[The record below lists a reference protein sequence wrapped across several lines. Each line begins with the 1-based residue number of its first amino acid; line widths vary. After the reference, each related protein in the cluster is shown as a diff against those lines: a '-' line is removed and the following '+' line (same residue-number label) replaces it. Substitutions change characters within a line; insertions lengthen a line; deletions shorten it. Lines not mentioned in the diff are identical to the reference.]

1 MIVTE
6 NQLDEWVRGNSRQA
20 QGVIVEL
27 VWRLVAASS
36 PQPKERRFPLGDSIG
51 QHGADGYLD
60 VDFGSEPFV
69 PEGRSF
75 WEIGTGVKAREK
87 ATADYNSLTK
97 AVPEAVRCE
106 ATFVFVTPLSGR
118 RDWEDTWKEDAQ
130 RTWLDTRIAKHEWRG
145 VRLIDGTKVVDWIR
159 QFPAVGVWL
168 GEMMNGEAARHLE
181 TPEQRWN
188 LIRAIGEPP
197 LLTPKLFLSGREEA
211 CDKIKDVITGTVL
224 QVKLETH
231 YPEQVVAFVS
241 AYLADLSDE
250 ERADVMGRWLIVSD
264 ATTWKTIATQQA
276 KQTLIADSGLDLSG
290 ETGTN
295 LIQMARRSRH
305 AVIFGGTAGGI
316 PDPSSVPLR
325 SPRLIQI
332 QEALEEAGYA
342 EERARTL
349 AQKSGGNLG
358 SLLRCLQNVS
368 VIPEWAEGSVASE
381 LIIAQLLGSW
391 TEKKDGDRQI
401 VEGLAGK
408 GYGEW
413 IGKMREMVLRPGAPL
428 TQQDGTWKFVARYE
442 GWFALGPKVFDDHLG
457 GLQAAAT
464 TVLTER
470 DPQFELPSEERYAA
484 AIHGK
489 VFLHSHQ
496 LRNGLAESLALIGSH
511 PGALRSCTSGRA
523 ESIAALTVRSILAKA
538 DWERWASLNDVLP
551 LLAEAAPAE
560 FLRAVEQ
567 SLLSEPCPFD
577 RVFAEEGDSS
587 MSRTYMSGLL
597 WALETLAWE
606 PDHLGRV
613 MLCLAELAMRD
624 PGGRQENRPSNSLTT
639 ILLPW
644 LPQTC
649 ATLETRRAAL
659 SALLSELPDVGW
671 GLLVSLLPRSH
682 SISFGTRRPVWRK
695 TIPDD
700 WPRHVTDRE
709 YRKQVALYSEMLID
723 AGKTD
728 CDKLAEVIDHVEHLP
743 KKAYEQLLTYLD
755 SDYVK
760 RMPEVDKLKLWTK
773 LVDIVTKHRKYSDA
787 EWAMKSAQIDR
798 VALIAEGLKPEAPP
812 LRHKRLFSGNDF
824 DLYEE
829 QGGYEDQRNRLD
841 INRQE
846 AVKEIATKGGLDALL
861 TFAAE
866 VHSSWQ
872 VGIAFGAV
880 ASADDD
886 ARILPGLLDNAKEKL
901 SQFMA
906 GFVWSRYYNEGWEW
920 VDGMVTTNWTSEQIG
935 QWLALLPFIPG
946 VWSRTQGFLGSD
958 DASYWI
964 KARVNPYDADDGLEV
979 AVDKLIQHDR
989 PIAALR
995 CIKKMLDDDRP
1006 FDVELCIL
1014 ALRAALDSS
1023 ESIHSMDA
1031 HQTVDIIKAL
1041 QSEPQ
1046 ANDEELIKLEWA
1058 YLPLLGRNRDASP
1071 MVLENTLANDPM
1083 FFSQVVRLAFRS
1095 KDEVEARDDQTE
1107 EDEPMAA
1114 NAYRLLSDWKSPP
1127 GCNIDGTY
1135 DGQALVGWL
1144 KAMKKE
1150 CAETGH
1156 LEVAMTMLGHSF
1168 VHAPPDPDG
1177 LWIHGAVADALNMR
1191 DAGDMREGFRTELYN
1206 SRGAHWVDPSG
1217 ASERELAA
1225 QYREKAEAVENAGYP
1240 RLASTLRELAE
1251 SYEFEARSAGKF
1263 ELS

>member
-6 NQLDEWVRGNSRQA
+6 NQLDEWVRGNARQA

-51 QHGADGYLD
+51 QHGADGVLN
-60 VDFGSEPFV
+60 VDFGLEPFV

-75 WEIGTGVKAREK
+75 WEIGTGVNAREK
-87 ATADYNSLTK
+87 ATDDYTKLTK
-97 AVPEAVRCE
+97 AVPDSVRCE

-118 RDWEDTWKEDAQ
+118 RGWEDTWKADAQ
-130 RTWLDTRIAKHEWRG
+130 RTWLDTRIAKHEWRD
-145 VRLIDGTKVVDWIR
+145 VRLIDGTKVIDWIR
-159 QFPAVGVWL
+159 QFPAVDVWL
-168 GEMMNGEAARHLE
+168 GEMMNGAVARHLE

-197 LLTPKLFLSGREEA
+197 LLTPKLFLLGREEA
-211 CDKIKDVITGTVL
+211 CDKIKDVIAGTIL

-231 YPEQVVAFVS
+231 YPEQVIAFVC
-241 AYLADLSDE
+241 AYLADLNDE
-250 ERADVMGRWLIVSD
+250 QRADVMGRWLIVSD
-264 ATTWKTIATQQA
+264 ANTWKTIAAQQE
-276 KQTLIADSGLDLSG
+276 KQTLIADSALDLTGESG
-290 ETGTN
+290 TT

-305 AVIFGGTAGGI
+305 AVIFGGAAGGI

-325 SPRLIQI
+325 SPRLSQV

-349 AQKSGGNLG
+349 AQRSGGNLG

-368 VIPEWAEGSVASE
+368 LIPEWAEGSVASE

-391 TEKKDGDRQI
+391 TEKNDSDQQV
-401 VEGLAGK
+401 VESLAGK

-413 IGKMREMVLRPGAPL
+413 IGEMREMALRPGAPL
-428 TQQDGTWKFVARYE
+428 TQQDGTWKFMARYE

-457 GLQAAAT
+457 RLQSAAT
-464 TVLTER
+464 AVLTER

-484 AIHGK
+484 GIRGK
-489 VFLHSHQ
+489 VFQHSHQ
-496 LRNGLAESLALIGSH
+496 LRNGLAESLALLGSH
-511 PGALRSCTSGRA
+511 PNALRSCTMGRA
-523 ESIAALTVRSILAKA
+523 ETIAALTVRGILAKA
-538 DWERWASLNDVLP
+538 DWDRWASLNDVLP
-551 LLAEAAPAE
+551 LLAEAAPGE
-560 FLRAVEQ
+560 FLGAVEQ
-567 SLLSEPCPFD
+567 SLLREPCPFD
-577 RVFAEEGDSS
+577 RVFAEEGDGS

-613 MLCLAELAMRD
+613 ILCLAELAMRD
-624 PGGRQENRPSNSLTT
+624 PGGRQTNRPSNSLTT

-649 ATLETRRAAL
+649 ATLETRRAAV
-659 SALLSELPDVGW
+659 SALLNEFPDAGW

-682 SISFGTRRPVWRK
+682 AISFGTRRPAWRE
-695 TIPDD
+695 TIPDN
-700 WPRHVTDRE
+700 WPRHITERE
-709 YRKQVALYSEMLID
+709 YWKQVALYSEMLID
-723 AGKTD
+723 AGKED
-728 CDKLAEVIDHVEHLP
+728 SDKLAELIDHVEHLP
-743 KKAYEQLLTYLD
+743 RKAHEQFLTYLD

-773 LVDIVTKHRKYSDA
+773 LVDIVTKHRKYFDSD
-787 EWAMKSAQIDR
+787 WAMGSAQIDR
-798 VALIAEGLKPEAPP
+798 IALLAERLKPEAAA
-812 LRHKRLFSGNDF
+812 LRHKRLFGGNDF

-829 QGGYEDQRNRLD
+829 TGRLEEQRNRLEVY
-841 INRQE
+841 RQE
-846 AVKEIATKGGLDALL
+846 AVKEIAEEGGLDALL
-861 TFAAE
+861 AFAVE
-866 VHSSWQ
+866 VQSSWQ

-886 ARILPGLLDNAKEKL
+886 ARILPSLLERAKEKL
-901 SQFMA
+901 SQFTA
-906 GFVWSRYYNEGWEW
+906 GFVRSRYESGGWEW

-946 VWSRTQGFLGSD
+946 VWSRAQRLLTSD

-964 KARVNPYDADDGLEV
+964 KASVNPYDADDGLEV

-989 PIAALR
+989 PNAALW
-995 CIKKMLDDDRP
+995 CIKKILDDNRP
-1006 FDVELCIL
+1006 FDAELCML
-1014 ALRAALDSS
+1014 ALRRALNSS

-1031 HQTVDIIKAL
+1031 HQTVDVIKAL
-1041 QSEPQ
+1041 QSDPEV
-1046 ANDEELIKLEWA
+1046 NNKELAQLEWA
-1058 YLPLLGRNRDASP
+1058 YLPLLGRNRDGSP
-1071 MVLENTLANDPM
+1071 VVLERYLAADPQ
-1083 FFSQVVRLAFRS
+1083 FFSKVVRLAFRS
-1095 KDEVEARDDQTE
+1095 KDEVDAKDDQAE

-1114 NAYRLLSDWKSPP
+1114 NAYRLLSEWKTPP
-1127 GCNIDGTY
+1127 GCTTDGKC
-1135 DGQALVGWL
+1135 DGEALAVWL
-1144 KAMKKE
+1144 KAMKEE

-1177 LWIHGAVADALNMR
+1177 LWIHGAIADALNKK

-1217 ASERELAA
+1217 VPERELAT
-1225 QYREKAEAVENAGYP
+1225 QYRDKAEAVENAGYP

-1251 SYEFEARSAGKF
+1251 SYVHEAQSVGQF